1 MKFVLACWGSRG
13 DVEPV
18 AVVGR
23 ELQRRGH
30 DVCMAVAPD
39 QIPFVEK
46 LGLTAVAYG
55 VDWSESMKP
64 VRSFLSLFY
73 RHPWR
78 IPSLIRFWRDRWDV
92 FTRCWGDMSRTL
104 MSVVDGADLLLT
116 GQSWEEQASSVA
128 EYYNIPL
135 ATLHYNPIRANLSWQ
150 VRAYEWGYWRLSK
163 RVEDARRRELGLPN
177 STCPAPRRIVER
189 GSLELQAY
197 DAALFPW
204 LPTQWAQFTK
214 ERPNVGTL
222 TLEWQTDADEEIA
235 AWIAAGPPPISF
247 GFGSIPVDSPTEIM
261 AMIGAA
267 TARLGVRALVVSAG
281 SDYSNGPHF
290 EHVKVVDTM
299 NYAAIFPTVRAIV
312 HRGGSGTTI
321 AALRS
326 GVPAL
331 ILWKLPD
338 QFFWGNQIK
347 RLKVGTARR
356 LSTATEESLVK
367 DLRTILTPQY
377 AARAREV
384 AAQMSDASKGTAAA
398 GDLVENFARTKSVG

>member
-13 DVEPV
+13 DIEPV

-30 DVCMAVAPD
+30 EVCMAVPPD
-39 QIPFVEK
+39 QIAFVEK

-64 VRSFLSLFY
+64 LRGFFSLFL

-78 IPSLIRFWRDRWDV
+78 IPSLIKFWRDRWDV
-92 FTRCWGDMSRTL
+92 FTGCWTDMSRTL
-104 MSVVDGADLLLT
+104 VSAVEGADLLLT

-135 ATLHYNPIRANLSWQ
+135 ATLHYNPIRATAARQ
-150 VRAYEWGYWRLSK
+150 VVAYEWGYWLLSK
-163 RVEDARRRELGLPN
+163 RVEDAQRRELGLPKA
-177 STCPAPRRIVER
+177 TRPAPRRIVER
-189 GSLELQAY
+189 GALELQAY

-204 LPTQWAQFTK
+204 LSAQWAEFAK

-222 TLEWQTDADEEIA
+222 TLEWQTDADDEIA
-235 AWIAAGPPPISF
+235 EWIAAGPPPISF

-267 TARLGVRALVVSAG
+267 TKQLGVRALVVSAG

-299 NYAAIFPTVRAIV
+299 NYARIFPTVRAIV
-312 HRGGSGTTI
+312 HRGGSGTTS

-356 LSTATEESLVK
+356 LATATTESLVN
-367 DLRTILTPQY
+367 DLRAILAPEY

-384 AAQMSDASKGTAAA
+384 ASQMSDASKGTVAA
-398 GDLVENFARTKSVG
+398 GDLVENFAATKCVG

>member
-13 DVEPV
+13 DIEPV

-23 ELQRRGH
+23 ELARRGH
-30 DVCMAVAPD
+30 EVCMAVPPD
-39 QIPFVEK
+39 QIAFVEK
-46 LGLTAVAYG
+46 LGLSAVAYG

-64 VRSFLSLFY
+64 LRSFMSLFF
-73 RHPWR
+73 REPWR
-78 IPSLIRFWRDRWDV
+78 IRGLIKFWRDRWDV
-92 FTRCWGDMSRTL
+92 FTTCWADMSRTL
-104 MSVVDGADLLLT
+104 VAAAEGADLLLT

-135 ATLHYNPIRANLSWQ
+135 ATLHYNPIRATAARQ
-150 VRAYEWGYWRLSK
+150 VRAYEWGYWLLSK
-163 RVEDARRRELGLPN
+163 RVEGAQRRELGLPKA
-177 STCPAPRRIVER
+177 TKPAPQRIVER

-204 LPTQWAQFTK
+204 LPAQWAEYTK

-222 TLEWQTDADEEIA
+222 TLEWQTDADDEIA
-235 AWIAAGPPPISF
+235 AWIAEGEPPISF
-247 GFGSIPVDSPTEIM
+247 GFGSIPVDDPTAIM

-267 TARLGVRALVVSAG
+267 TAELGVRGLVVSAG

-290 EHVKVVDTM
+290 DHVKVVDTM
-299 NYAAIFPTVRAIV
+299 NYARIFPTVRAIV
-312 HRGGSGTTI
+312 HRGGSGTTN

-356 LSTATEESLVK
+356 LSTATTETLLK
-367 DLRTILTPQY
+367 DLRTILTPEY

-384 AAQMSDASKGTAAA
+384 ASQMSDASKGTVAA
-398 GDLVENFARTKSVG
+398 GDLVENFARARVAG

>member
-1 MKFVLACWGSRG
+1 
-13 DVEPV
+13 
-18 AVVGR
+18 
-23 ELQRRGH
+23 
-30 DVCMAVAPD
+30 
-39 QIPFVEK
+39 
-46 LGLTAVAYG
+46 
-55 VDWSESMKP
+55 MKP
-64 VRSFLSLFY
+64 VRSFLSLLY

-78 IPSLIRFWRDRWDV
+78 IPGLIRFWREEYEV

-104 MSVVDGADLLLT
+104 MSAVDGADLLLT

-135 ATLHYNPIRANLSWQ
+135 ATLHYNPIRAAGRQ
-150 VRAYEWGYWRLSK
+150 VVAYEWGYWLLSK
-163 RVEDARRRELGLPN
+163 KVEDAQRRELGLPKA
-177 STCPAPRRIVER
+177 TRPAPRRIVER

-204 LPTQWAQFTK
+204 LPAQWADFTK

-222 TLEWQTDADEEIA
+222 TLEWQTDADDEIA
-235 AWIAAGPPPISF
+235 AWIAAGEPPISF
-247 GFGSIPVDSPTEIM
+247 GFGSIPVDSPTDTL

-267 TARLGVRALVVSAG
+267 TAQLGVRALVVSAG
-281 SDYSNGPHF
+281 SDFSNGPHF

-299 NYAAIFPTVRAIV
+299 NYARIFPTVRAIV
-312 HRGGSGTTI
+312 HRGGSGTTN

-356 LSTATEESLVK
+356 FATATEESLVR
-367 DLRTILTPQY
+367 DLRTILAPQY

-384 AAQMSDASKGTAAA
+384 ASQMSDASKGTAAA
-398 GDLVENFARTKSVG
+398 GDLVENFAATKSLG

>member
-13 DVEPV
+13 DIEPV

-23 ELQRRGH
+23 ELARRGH
-30 DVCMAVAPD
+30 DVCMAVPPD
-39 QIPFVEK
+39 QIAFVEK

-64 VRSFLSLFY
+64 LRGFLSLFY

-78 IPSLIRFWRDRWDV
+78 IRGLVRFWRDRWDV
-92 FTRCWGDMSRTL
+92 FTQCWSDMSNTL
-104 MSVVDGADLLLT
+104 VRVAEGADLLLT

-135 ATLHYNPIRANLSWQ
+135 ATLHYNPIRATASRQ
-150 VRAYEWGYWRLSK
+150 VAAYEWGYWLLSK
-163 RVEDARRRELGLPN
+163 RVEDAQRRELGLPKA
-177 STCPAPRRIVER
+177 TKPAPQRIVER

-204 LPTQWAQFTK
+204 LPALWQDFTK

-222 TLEWQTDADEEIA
+222 TLEWETDADDEIA
-235 AWIAAGPPPISF
+235 AWIAAGEPPISF

-267 TARLGVRALVVSAG
+267 TAELGVRALVVSAG
-281 SDYSNGPHF
+281 SDYSAGPHF
-290 EHVKVVDTM
+290 DHVKVVDTM
-299 NYAAIFPTVRAIV
+299 NYARIFPTVRAIV
-312 HRGGSGTTI
+312 HRGGSGTTN

-356 LSTATEESLVK
+356 LSKATKETLLN
-367 DLRTILTPQY
+367 DLRTILAPEY
-377 AARAREV
+377 VARAREV
-384 AAQMSDASKGTAAA
+384 AAQMSDASKGTVAA
-398 GDLVENFARTKSVG
+398 GDLVENFAATERVC